1 MKSCS
6 LDDLKLFIKAA
17 ECNSLTEASEV
28 LEIPLATLSRRL
40 KNLENCVNGRL
51 IDRNAR
57 QYVLTKLGES
67 YFSACLPIISSLE
80 NVHKQLQSEQSS
92 LGGSLKITAP
102 TNMTQIWLKQ
112 CILDF
117 SRLYPDINIE
127 LTLNNELEDL
137 SAKKYDI
144 AFRVGDLRNSE
155 WIARS
160 LWQIKFVLVASQNYL
175 NCHPSISHPREL
187 THHKLITVS
196 PKKQWH
202 LVNHDNEE
210 TFQLKP
216 NPVFHTNDILTAQSA
231 AAEGLGIAMIP
242 SYYTHFNSV
251 LNRTLKPILPEWH
264 GGQNN
269 VWLMYRDRKQR
280 PARISAFIDY
290 VLTWQPH
297 QHNQHLNTLS

>member
-1 MKSCS
+1 MENYS
-6 LDDLKLFIKAA
+6 LDDLKLFVKAA
-17 ECNSLTEASEV
+17 ECNNLTEASEI
-28 LEIPLATLSRRL
+28 LDIPLATLSRRL

-67 YFSACLPIISSLE
+67 YFSACLPIITSLE

-117 SRLYPDINIE
+117 SRLYPEIKIE

-175 NCHPSISHPREL
+175 GAVLLLRHCTPY
-187 THHKLITVS
+187 VS
-196 PKKQWH
+196 
-202 LVNHDNEE
+202 VMIAVRANE
-210 TFQLKP
+210 KR
-216 NPVFHTNDILTAQSA
+216 A
-231 AAEGLGIAMIP
+231 
-242 SYYTHFNSV
+242 V
-251 LNRTLKPILPEWH
+251 LW
-264 GGQNN
+264 
-269 VWLMYRDRKQR
+269 
-280 PARISAFIDY
+280 
-290 VLTWQPH
+290 
-297 QHNQHLNTLS
+297 